1 MKRWPAWIS
10 WIVIFSLLV
19 GCSSVGSY
27 VKENYTLVD
36 VRGKGKDAAKMYV
49 VENKDVPAV
58 AEELSSRYKP
68 LEMSDPSPEQMFLVY
83 DHAVVHIQKDPEN
96 DADTLVEISSPEY
109 AKEHYDSSFLEGYLT
124 AALLHSLFGGDWQRN
139 NSPADVRG
147 SPSAFPGTGQSN
159 KQTETGQTGKPVT
172 GERTGS
178 FTTKAGKTESPGL
191 SSANDQGIPSGPA
204 ASSSGTFGT
213 YTTKSNKSYNS
224 SHIRKNDG
232 STPSYKKLGKPR
244 TKVRIGSF
252 SRRR

>member
-1 MKRWPAWIS
+1 MKRWPAWIC

-36 VRGKGKDAAKMYV
+36 VQGKGRDAAKIYV

-58 AEELSSRYKP
+58 AEDLSSRYKP
-68 LEMSDPSPEQMFLVY
+68 REISDPSPEQMFLVY
-83 DHAVVHIQKDPEN
+83 DHAIVHIQKDPEN
-96 DADTLVEISSPEY
+96 NANTLVEISSLEY

-124 AALLHSLFGGDWQRN
+124 AALLQSLFGGDWYRN

-147 SPSAFPGTGQSN
+147 SASTLSGTGQSV
-159 KQTETGQTGKPVT
+159 KKTETGQTGKPVT

-178 FTTKAGKTESPGL
+178 FTTKAGKKENSVL
-191 SSANDQGIPSGPA
+191 SSSNGREIPSGPA
-204 ASSSGTFGT
+204 ATSSGTFGT
-213 YTTKSNKSYNS
+213 YTTKKSYNS